1 MSRAK
6 GKAGLELRASMLRR
20 IVESGLN
27 EARTFQLV
35 NVVETY
41 FEIKGKQ
48 AESFRRLLSREGYRE
63 VEEMELTWA
72 DEMMEKGRQRGL
84 AEGLEKGLEKGREEG
99 REEGL
104 REGKR
109 KTLVQQLTAKFSA
122 VPQGTISRIEGLESV
137 DELEHYLERVPTA
150 GSLEEM
156 GL

>member
-1 MSRAK
+1 AK
-6 GKAGLELRASMLRR
+6 GKAGLELRASMFRR

-41 FEIKGKQ
+41 FKLSGEQ
-48 AESFRRLLSREGYRE
+48 AESFRQLLSRKGYRE

-72 DEMMEKGRQRGL
+72 DEMMEKGRRRGL
-84 AEGLEKGLEKGREEG
+84 AEGIEKG

-109 KTLVQQLTAKFSA
+109 KTLVQKLRAKFGA
-122 VPQGTISRIEGLESV
+122 LPLKTVSRIEGLESV
-137 DELEHYLERVPTA
+137 DELDRYLERVLTA

-156 GL
+156 EI